1 VARRDTRKP
10 TRCGTVPGLMSS
22 CRRKIAVWARRVAR
36 TLWSALIATTAWRL
50 PSGLEVY
57 TQQSGRSIGPRI
69 RSLHEEFLESR
80 SNSRPAARPTAK
92 PSSSPSTFFVPCSP
106 HVHNVGTASTESWL
120 TIW

>member
-1 VARRDTRKP
+1 MARRDTRKP

-69 RSLHEEFLESR
+69 RSLHEEVPGE
-80 SNSRPAARPTAK
+80 PIQQ
-92 PSSSPSTFFVPCSP
+92 STGSAPDRETV
-106 HVHNVGTASTESWL
+106 L
-120 TIW
+120 